1 MIDGDKILDI
11 DDVWQVY
18 RSCKDVR
25 TKAEETCS
33 DLEDK
38 YDKALSNYEEI
49 RKKNILKIRLLDI
62 RRNRLLD
69 IVNGL
74 NCKGDNVVTLNVD
87 EPDMDDVRLEIIN
100 CMSKQAQLSMQMQR
114 AKYRSNDLLLSLEN
128 AKKNLEIAN
137 DICTLANINYQ
148 MLADIMDDDD
158 F

>member
-1 MIDGDKILDI
+1 MKKLG
-11 DDVWQVY
+11 
-18 RSCKDVR
+18 
-25 TKAEETCS
+25 
-33 DLEDK
+33 
-38 YDKALSNYEEI
+38 
-49 RKKNILKIRLLDI
+49 KKNILKIRLLDI

-148 MLADIMDDDD
+148 MLADVMDDDD